1 MRLWHY
7 EILPYLP
14 KGQLLSQ
21 WKELNTIFVTEN
33 KHILWNYVYTCSFQ
47 KKNLYYYSLYVI
59 KEMINRGYKINSYDN
74 MYNYFKDKVTYEDF
88 MESLQHLDNIQFRPY
103 FDYHNDRYL
112 LQNFFNLQEKYDR
125 HQKDFYTEEYIRLSN
140 FIKSRFGDKNIQS
153 FIK

>member
-21 WKELNTIFVTEN
+21 WKELNTMFVAQN
-33 KHILWNYVYTCSFQ
+33 KHILWNYAYTCSFQ
-47 KKNLYYYSLYVI
+47 KQNLYHYSLYVI

-74 MYNYFKDKVTYEDF
+74 MYNYFKDRISYEEF
-88 MESLQHLDNIQFRPY
+88 VSNLQHLDTLDFKPY
-103 FDYHNDRYL
+103 VDYHNDRYL

-125 HQKDFYTEEYIRLSN
+125 HQSDFYYDVYNRLLEFIRE
-140 FIKSRFGDKNIQS
+140 RFKNYDILNLL
-153 FIK
+153 K